1 MTTPQTVLAEI
12 AGGLKARQVIPF
24 LGAGVFDLIEGASPI
39 PRSSEELVAAITAK
53 AAVPGR
59 IRRQLTASAQ
69 YIESHKHRRTLETI
83 LTNLFKAGAEPTI
96 LHKYLAGIPELPLIV
111 DTWYDDTTA
120 RALAEAGRSWGQIQG
135 MSHPQS
141 LGEWV
146 RYFGSDNEPSDAAT
160 AESWNT
166 VLYKPM
172 GAVTPA
178 GNYLVSDSDYVEVL
192 TEIDIQSP
200 IPAVVQ
206 NLRAGRNFL
215 FLGCRFDGEI
225 GRTFAR
231 QIIKRSSDQ
240 HWAVLPGELTKNEQK
255 FLDTY
260 KITPID
266 ITLAEAVA
274 VLAAA

>member
-1 MTTPQTVLAEI
+1 
-12 AGGLKARQVIPF
+12 
-24 LGAGVFDLIEGASPI
+24 
-39 PRSSEELVAAITAK
+39 
-53 AAVPGR
+53 
-59 IRRQLTASAQ
+59 
-69 YIESHKHRRTLETI
+69 
-83 LTNLFKAGAEPTI
+83 
-96 LHKYLAGIPELPLIV
+96 
-111 DTWYDDTTA
+111 
-120 RALAEAGRSWGQIQG
+120 
-135 MSHPQS
+135 
-141 LGEWV
+141 
-146 RYFGSDNEPSDAAT
+146 
-160 AESWNT
+160 
-166 VLYKPM
+166 M

-231 QIIKRSSDQ
+231 QIIKRSSDR

-260 KITPID
+260 NITPID

-274 VLAAA
+274 ALAAA

>member
-1 MTTPQTVLAEI
+1 
-12 AGGLKARQVIPF
+12 
-24 LGAGVFDLIEGASPI
+24 
-39 PRSSEELVAAITAK
+39 
-53 AAVPGR
+53 
-59 IRRQLTASAQ
+59 
-69 YIESHKHRRTLETI
+69 
-83 LTNLFKAGAEPTI
+83 
-96 LHKYLAGIPELPLIV
+96 
-111 DTWYDDTTA
+111 
-120 RALAEAGRSWGQIQG
+120 
-135 MSHPQS
+135 
-141 LGEWV
+141 
-146 RYFGSDNEPSDAAT
+146 
-160 AESWNT
+160 
-166 VLYKPM
+166 M

-260 KITPID
+260 NITPID